1 MNLYNLLMGRN
12 PQSDLLLSVIGLQE
26 SDIERFRD
34 VFVSDDFKEI
44 HVYTRT
50 GGYSNR
56 ENYPNLFM
64 RHSPYWISSED
75 DDYDCTYCTD
85 VFRVPDEVFELLK
98 KALLLIQAEKD
109 EAQSDTATE

>member
-12 PQSDLLLSVIGLQE
+12 PQPDLLLAVIGLQE

-50 GGYSNR
+50 GGGNR
-56 ENYPNLFM
+56 GDYPNLIM

-85 VFRVPDEVFELLK
+85 VFRVPDEAVDVLK

-109 EAQSDTATE
+109 KTQADTATE